1 MIPQRARGWV
11 YVLVGIVAVVLLVLA
26 VVSPEHYGRLSAAVG
41 PVVALVATVLARL
54 HLGPADAETA
64 AVADPESPTGAVA
77 GPASD
82 MPDGAPVQVIPGTTL
97 PDLDAAH
104 SSDTKADATY
114 YDPKHDADEEGA

>member
-54 HLGPADAETA
+54 HLGPTDAETA

-82 MPDGAPVQVIPGTTL
+82 VPDGAPVQVIPGTTL
-97 PDLDAAH
+97 DIPE
-104 SSDTKADATY
+104 SSDPKADAAY
-114 YDPKHDADEEGA
+114 YDPRHLDDGDTK